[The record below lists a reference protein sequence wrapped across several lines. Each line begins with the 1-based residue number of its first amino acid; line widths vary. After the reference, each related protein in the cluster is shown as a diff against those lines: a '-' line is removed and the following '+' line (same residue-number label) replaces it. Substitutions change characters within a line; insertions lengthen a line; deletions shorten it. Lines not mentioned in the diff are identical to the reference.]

1 MADEPLTLKL
11 HSDVSALLRE
21 AAALAGEAPEI
32 FAERL
37 LVHALETDR
46 WAISEARFDEYKR
59 TGMAEDADAVFQR
72 VRDRILHRL
81 AEKA

>member
-1 MADEPLTLKL
+1 MADGPLTLSL
-11 HSDVSALLRE
+11 HADVSALLRE
-21 AAALAGEAPEI
+21 AAELAGASPEV

-46 WAISEARFDEYKR
+46 WSISEARYDEYKR
-59 TGMAEDADAVFQR
+59 TGVAEDADVVFQQA
-72 VRDRILHRL
+72 RDRILQRL